1 MREVDLDE
9 GDYDGRTALHMAAAD
24 GRLECARFLVN
35 MAKVNQS
42 PVDR

>member
-1 MREVDLDE
+1 MREVDLGE

-24 GRLECARFLVN
+24 GRLECVRFLVN